1 MPTTDGAVRVTV
13 FRRWRAAAMLRPVGV
28 GRWAMAVWLAAGLG
42 AILTVSDG
50 LGHPD
55 VGSAVA
61 LGFVLTAVPT
71 LPLTWRSALSTMA
84 IRGVAVLG
92 GAALAVLTAGHPGA
106 LAIAV
111 VAAAGGGVL
120 VARVGPTVGLAVVLV
135 AVDMPAGGQGPSPA
149 ALLPYVAGALVV
161 VVAWAAWFG
170 CSEVARVRRARPRPG
185 AEDAERSG
193 LRGRYPHAL
202 RVGVAVAVAVLVT
215 GLLPDDLA
223 GGHWLITCVLLTVQP
238 TAADTGLRLA
248 QRISG
253 NTVGALIA
261 AVVLGTH
268 PSAPAAAV
276 LTVLLF
282 TLAMALRPV
291 NYTWWAITGPPV
303 LLMISEYPDQFPW
316 YEGAVRLAMNLAG
329 AVIVLVVAV
338 LPGYFRNT
346 RLSDSVYKI
355 QRRRSG

>member
-1 MPTTDGAVRVTV
+1 
-13 FRRWRAAAMLRPVGV
+13 MLRPVGAS
-28 GRWAMAVWLAAGLG
+28 RWAMAAWLAAGLG

-55 VGSAVA
+55 MGSAVA
-61 LGFVLTAVPT
+61 LGFILTAVPT

-84 IRGVAVLG
+84 VRGGAVLS
-92 GAALAVLTAGHPGA
+92 GAALVVLTAGSPGM
-106 LAIAV
+106 LAVAT
-111 VAAAGGGVL
+111 VAAAAGGVL
-120 VARVGPTVGLAVVLV
+120 VARVGPTAGLAVVLV
-135 AVDMPAGGQGPSPA
+135 AVDMRAGGDGRSPA
-149 ALLPYVAGALVV
+149 ALLPYAAGALVV
-161 VVAWAAWFG
+161 VVVWAAWFG
-170 CSEVARVRRARPRPG
+170 CSEAARLHRGGARPG
-185 AEDAERSG
+185 AEDTESRG
-193 LRGRYPHAL
+193 LRRGYPHAL

-215 GLLPDDLA
+215 GLLPGDLA

-238 TAADTGLRLA
+238 GAADTGVRLV

-261 AVVLGTH
+261 AAVLGAH
-268 PSAPAAAV
+268 PSVPAVAV
-276 LTVLLF
+276 LTVVLF

-303 LLMISEYPDQFPW
+303 LLIVSEYPDLFPW
-316 YEGAVRLAMNLAG
+316 YEGGVRLAMNLAG

-338 LPGYFRNT
+338 LPDYFRKT
-346 RLSDSVYKI
+346 GISDSVYKI